1 MCVSALKIGHWAKA
15 PSAAGAPRPVT
26 QLVNATGAGDAF
38 LAGFTHA
45 LVDGLPVED
54 MLDYALASGITA
66 IQSMTTINP
75 DMSDARVKENIAR
88 YRL

>member
-1 MCVSALKIGHWAKA
+1 M
-15 PSAAGAPRPVT
+15 
-26 QLVNATGAGDAF
+26 
-38 LAGFTHA
+38 AGFTHA
-45 LVDGLPVED
+45 MVDGQTVEE

-75 DMSDARVKENIAR
+75 EMSDMLVRENRNR